1 VLGFDRRSQL
11 GVPAAEADGVAVTQ
25 QALDGGEADA
35 AGSSGDKRDARD
47 IITLSVEIEL
57 VQRGRD
63 ELGEGPVWVPGSAR
77 LLRVDIN
84 APAILAYD
92 PVTGSERRR
101 AVSDRVGFALP
112 AADGGLVAGIGLEV
126 RRLRDLAAPEE
137 PVARVDE
144 PAGANRFNDA
154 LCDAR
159 GRLWAGTMSMTRAP
173 GAAALYR
180 LEPGGRMEVAVGGAT
195 ISNGLDFNLD
205 ATRLYYVDSTTQRID
220 AIDFDLDRGRLGR
233 RRAFARID
241 PADGLPDGL
250 CVDADGGVWL
260 ALFGGGA
267 LRRYRPDGTLEA
279 HIPLPVPHP
288 TSLAFGGP
296 DLRDLYV
303 TSSRHLLTALERE
316 TEPLAGSLL
325 RLRPGVAGRV
335 THAFGRA

>member
-1 VLGFDRRSQL
+1 
-11 GVPAAEADGVAVTQ
+11 
-25 QALDGGEADA
+25 
-35 AGSSGDKRDARD
+35 
-47 IITLSVEIEL
+47 
-57 VQRGRD
+57 
-63 ELGEGPVWVPGSAR
+63 
-77 LLRVDIN
+77 
-84 APAILAYD
+84 
-92 PVTGSERRR
+92 
-101 AVSDRVGFALP
+101 
-112 AADGGLVAGIGLEV
+112 V
-126 RRLRDLAAPEE
+126 RRLDEGERLLAA
-137 PVARVDE
+137 VDE
-144 PAGANRFNDA
+144 PADLNRFNDA

-250 CVDADGGVWL
+250 CVDADGGVWI

-279 HIPLPVPHP
+279 HLPLPVRFP

-296 DLRDLYV
+296 GLRDLYV
-303 TSSRHLLTALERE
+303 TSSRHLLSATERE
-316 TEPLAGSLL
+316 AEPLAGSLL
-325 RLRPGVAGRV
+325 RLRPGVAGRAAQ
-335 THAFGRA
+335 AFGSA